1 MENNIKKYS
10 YSLLST
16 LKHRINGGM
25 LLMIVAV
32 FAMIIANSPLASY
45 YFDFWNHPVKLS
57 IGHFNLF
64 SHNGHPMTFMQ
75 FINDALMALFFFS
88 VGLEIKREIMVGE
101 LSSFRKAMLPVI
113 AAIGGMIIPV
123 GLYFAIAHTSPE
135 SRGLAI
141 PMATDIAFS
150 LGVLSLF
157 GKRVPISLKIFLTA
171 FAVVDDIGGIL
182 VIALFYTNDL
192 SVNYLLLSA
201 LVLAILYLGNRL
213 NVMHRIFYIGFG
225 IMMWYFFLQSGI
237 HCTIAGVIV
246 AFLIPARPR
255 MNVKHYI
262 ERMRDTINKFP
273 VLKADADDNTDK
285 IVLDSKQIDELKSIE
300 AASNR
305 VISPLQSLEN
315 SMHGWV
321 NYCIMPLF
329 AFANAGVQLS
339 SSGDS
344 SIFGPVTFAVLLGL
358 TLGKFVGVYLF
369 TYLAIKSKMVHM
381 PKGMNWKN
389 LTGISLLGG
398 IGFTVSLFIA
408 SLSFADE
415 FPELLN
421 QAKLGVL
428 LGTVTAGVLGYIV
441 LNIVLPKADE
451 VEEEPEPELA

>member
-1 MENNIKKYS
+1 MEESNIKKYS

-32 FAMIIANSPLASY
+32 FAMIIANSPLANY
-45 YFDFWNHPVKLS
+45 YQDFWNHPVNMS
-57 IGHFNLF
+57 IGRFNLF
-64 SHNGHPMTFMQ
+64 SHAGQPMTLMQ

-101 LSSFRKAMLPVI
+101 LSSLRKAMLPVI
-113 AAIGGMIIPV
+113 AAFGGMIIPV
-123 GLYFAIAHTSPE
+123 GLYFAFAHTDPA

-182 VIALFYTNDL
+182 VIAIFYTNDL
-192 SVNYLLLSA
+192 CVNYLLLSA
-201 LVLAILYLGNRL
+201 VVVAILYLGNRFG
-213 NVMHRIFYIGFG
+213 VMHRIFYIGFG

-246 AFLIPARPR
+246 AFLIPAKPR
-255 MNVKHYI
+255 INVQHYI
-262 ERMRDTINKFP
+262 ERMRETIAKFP
-273 VLKADADDNTDK
+273 IMKKDKDGTPEK
-285 IVLDSKQIDELKSIE
+285 IVLDNVQIDQLKSIE

-321 NYCIMPLF
+321 NYFIMPLF

-339 SSGDS
+339 GGAGGET
-344 SIFGPVTFAVLLGL
+344 FGAVTLAVFVGL
-358 TLGKFVGVYLF
+358 TLGKFVGVYSF
-369 TYLAIKSKMVHM
+369 TFLAIKSGVVHM
-381 PKGMNWKN
+381 PAGMTWKN
-389 LTGISLLGG
+389 LTGICLLGG

-408 SLSFADE
+408 SLSFSGDH
-415 FPELLN
+415 PELLN

-441 LNIVLPKADE
+441 LNMVLPHEHK
-451 VEEEPEPELA
+451 VEPAVSK